1 MTLAPKDTAGF
12 PYRELGQ
19 LVLDPLRLMSAFG
32 GQKKDEA
39 VAEKSS
45 PCNHPAIRFFRFRP
59 EGGHACCLDAYLLC
73 GE

>member
-39 VAEKSS
+39 VAE
-45 PCNHPAIRFFRFRP
+45 
-59 EGGHACCLDAYLLC
+59 
-73 GE
+73 